1 MRFVSLF
8 GPCSSVSALW
18 IDSKDAVGSCRQ
30 GYEFTTQ
37 RGGLLVHS
45 PSEQVEPFLGF
56 CQPLVTSLAHSP
68 PPQTPEVWKQHMI
81 QLHGKAAPKKRS
93 RAPRGGGPKRKREQ
107 EELVWDV
114 ERMVQEQ
121 RQSRH
126 RLVIA
131 GEDDQCVMQYLQLE
145 HQGNVAPAELKVLVD
160 VSAGRGKCSYTTD
173 DLMMVVDVVEIFIL
187 TYFV

>member
-1 MRFVSLF
+1 
-8 GPCSSVSALW
+8 
-18 IDSKDAVGSCRQ
+18 
-30 GYEFTTQ
+30 
-37 RGGLLVHS
+37 VHT
-45 PSEQVEPFLGF
+45 PSEHVEPFLGF

-121 RQSRH
+121 RQNRH

-131 GEDDQCVMQYLQLE
+131 GEDDMCAMQYLQLE

-160 VSAGRGKCSYTTD
+160 VSAGRGKCSYTTE
-173 DLMMVVDVVEIFIL
+173 DLMMLVDVVESCIL
-187 TYFV
+187 TYCV